1 MLEVSLIEIMKYY
14 LFVFKD
20 PVLFT
25 GTLRFNLDP
34 VGQHSD
40 KELWRSLELSHLN
53 YICKD
58 LENGLDNLVS
68 EGGSNFSVGQR
79 QMICLARALLRN
91 AKILILG

>member
-1 MLEVSLIEIMKYY
+1 MSFHFLKLMEY

-40 KELWRSLELSHLN
+40 KELWRALDLSHLN

>member
-1 MLEVSLIEIMKYY
+1 MEY

-53 YICKD
+53 YICND
-58 LENGLDNLVS
+58 GLDNLVS

-91 AKILILG
+91 SKILILG

>member
-34 VGQHSD
+34 VGQYSD

-53 YICKD
+53 YICND